1 MEKQEKAAW
10 MAKRNERI
18 ETALATLRSKQG
30 VELANLKMK
39 YKNMLDESITDRKIE
54 EERLLQKQ
62 ENLLSDLK
70 SQQDKEVLNYKGE
83 FRSKGGRDSPLR
95 TRSSFQSWS

>member
-1 MEKQEKAAW
+1 

-18 ETALATLRSKQG
+18 ETALNTLRNKQS

-62 ENLLSDLK
+62 
-70 SQQDKEVLNYKGE
+70 
-83 FRSKGGRDSPLR
+83 
-95 TRSSFQSWS
+95 